1 MDITSTEHEE
11 TLTNKNVYT
20 LHAYYE
26 ISITDVH
33 FFRA

>member
-26 ISITDVH
+26 NFNYRCA
-33 FFRA
+33 FF